1 MARNE
6 DLRVALER
14 KLSFFERF
22 GTNLGTHLVGT
33 AGPLEY
39 LGSLAA
45 SRPGSPCSS

>member
-14 KLSFFERF
+14 ELFLRALRQQSREPF
-22 GTNLGTHLVGT
+22 GGGRQ
-33 AGPLEY
+33 GCLEY